1 MAQFGIRYDFRC
13 PPICP
18 VGPADLYEAAL
29 EQCAWADSL
38 GFERVTLSE
47 HHGSDDGYL
56 PSLVALGSAI
66 AARTSSMLIRL
77 AAVIAP
83 LHNPLRLA
91 EDLSVLDHLSR
102 GRLEVV
108 LANGYVPSEFEMFDV
123 KMSDRVKLVTEAIET
138 LKQAWTGQPFEF
150 RGRTV
155 SVTPAPYRQP
165 RPPIILGGASEG
177 AARRAAHIAD
187 EFMPTMPQFWDFYR
201 DELRKLGQAD
211 PGEMPPLSGMYI
223 HITND
228 VEEVWEQVAPYALH
242 EMNAYGV
249 WAAESGSE
257 TGYQPIDDPAMLFSF
272 GQHKILTPPEAVELI
287 SGMPEDGVVM
297 FHPLMG
303 GLDPKLAWEN
313 LRAFEKEVLP
323 SLSQS
328 QSQG

>member
-13 PPICP
+13 PTICP

-29 EQCAWADSL
+29 GQCAWADSL
-38 GFERVTLSE
+38 GFDRVTLSE
-47 HHGSDDGYL
+47 HHGSDDNYL

-66 AARTSSMLIRL
+66 AARTSKMQIRL

-83 LHNPLRLA
+83 LHDPLRLA
-91 EDLSVLDHLSR
+91 EDLAVLDHLSR

-123 KMSDRVKLVTEAIET
+123 EMSHRVKLVTETLET

-155 SVTPAPYRQP
+155 SVTPMPYRQP

-201 DELRKLGQAD
+201 DELKKLGQDD
-211 PGEMPPLSGMYI
+211 PGDMPPISGMYI

-228 VEEVWEQVAPYALH
+228 VEEVWQQVAPHALH
-242 EMNAYGV
+242 EMNSYGL

-257 TGYQPIDDPAMLFSF
+257 TGYQPMDDAEVLLPF
-272 GQHKILTPPEAVELI
+272 GQHKILTPQEAIEMI
-287 SGMPEDGVVM
+287 SEMPADGVVM

-313 LRAFEKEVLP
+313 LRTFETEVLP
-323 SLSQS
+323 YLKQA
-328 QSQG
+328 

>member
-13 PPICP
+13 PTICP

-29 EQCAWADSL
+29 GQCAWADSL
-38 GFERVTLSE
+38 GFDRVTLSE
-47 HHGSDDGYL
+47 HHGSDDNYL

-66 AARTSSMLIRL
+66 AARTSEMQIRL

-83 LHNPLRLA
+83 LHDPLRLA
-91 EDLSVLDHLSR
+91 EDLAVLDHLSR

-123 KMSDRVKLVTEAIET
+123 EMSHRVKLVTETLET

-155 SVTPAPYRQP
+155 SVTPMPYRQP

-201 DELRKLGQAD
+201 DELKKLGQDD
-211 PGEMPPLSGMYI
+211 PGDMPPISGMYI

-228 VEEVWEQVAPYALH
+228 VEEVWQQVAPHALH
-242 EMNAYGV
+242 EMNSYGL

-257 TGYQPIDDPAMLFSF
+257 TGYQPMDDPEMLLSF
-272 GQHKILTPPEAVELI
+272 GQHKILTPQEAIEMI
-287 SGMPEDGVVM
+287 SEMPADGVVM

-313 LRAFEKEVLP
+313 LRTFETEVLP
-323 SLSQS
+323 YLRQA
-328 QSQG
+328 